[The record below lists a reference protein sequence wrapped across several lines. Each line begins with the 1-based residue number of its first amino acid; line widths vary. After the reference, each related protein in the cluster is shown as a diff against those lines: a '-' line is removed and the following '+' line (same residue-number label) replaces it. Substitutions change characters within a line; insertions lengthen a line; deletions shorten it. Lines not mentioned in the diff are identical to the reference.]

1 MFDPKFIIY
10 WLSQNFPYVEKLVRP
25 AALAISVTVTLSQNA
40 EDVDA
45 ECVACA
51 LEVVVSRFFQSFYN
65 PTSNG
70 FTWTRFVESNI
81 TNEEE
86 ESFFSLRGDALPKYK
101 LTSLTTHKY
110 LSVGYAANSGLVDL
124 SNLDIKKI
132 LQCFSLY
139 IESIL
144 RDNNV

>member
-10 WLSQNFPYVEKLVRP
+10 WLSQNFSYVEKLVRP

-70 FTWTRFVESNI
+70 FT
-81 TNEEE
+81 
-86 ESFFSLRGDALPKYK
+86 
-101 LTSLTTHKY
+101 
-110 LSVGYAANSGLVDL
+110 
-124 SNLDIKKI
+124 
-132 LQCFSLY
+132 
-139 IESIL
+139 
-144 RDNNV
+144 

>member
-1 MFDPKFIIY
+1 M
-10 WLSQNFPYVEKLVRP
+10 
-25 AALAISVTVTLSQNA
+25 
-40 EDVDA
+40 
-45 ECVACA
+45 
-51 LEVVVSRFFQSFYN
+51 
-65 PTSNG
+65 
-70 FTWTRFVESNI
+70 ESNI

-101 LTSLTTHKY
+101 LISLTTHKY

>member
-51 LEVVVSRFFQSFYN
+51 LEVVV
-65 PTSNG
+65 
-70 FTWTRFVESNI
+70 
-81 TNEEE
+81 
-86 ESFFSLRGDALPKYK
+86 
-101 LTSLTTHKY
+101 
-110 LSVGYAANSGLVDL
+110 
-124 SNLDIKKI
+124 
-132 LQCFSLY
+132 
-139 IESIL
+139 
-144 RDNNV
+144 